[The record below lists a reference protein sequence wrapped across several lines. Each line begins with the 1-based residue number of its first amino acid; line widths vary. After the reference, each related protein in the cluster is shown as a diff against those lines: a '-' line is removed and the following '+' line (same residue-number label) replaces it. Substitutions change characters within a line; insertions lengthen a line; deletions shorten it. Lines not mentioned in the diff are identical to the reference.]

1 MRRTKLTV
9 KYRIII
15 RRPHDVPSI
24 KDLGSKESKEKLDGS
39 ENLWQSVRR
48 QLASYGRTSNTNS

>member
-1 MRRTKLTV
+1 MFKINAPTKLTV

-39 ENLWQSVRR
+39 ENL
-48 QLASYGRTSNTNS
+48 

>member
-1 MRRTKLTV
+1 MFKINAPHQI

-39 ENLWQSVRR
+39 ENL
-48 QLASYGRTSNTNS
+48 